1 MVHHEETIR
10 RLSEMNKYRKWVGT
24 QDAQQ
29 RAATR
34 RMALF
39 PEQAEVIF
47 VGEDIWVVR
56 TPINALQ

>member
-1 MVHHEETIR
+1 M
-10 RLSEMNKYRKWVGT
+10 SEMNKYRKWVGT

-47 VGEDIWVVR
+47 VDKDVWVVR